1 MKNIGMIRKI
11 DELGS
16 VVIPKEIRKSLGIKD
31 GENLEIMID
40 NDNICLKKSSLLL
53 NFDKLAKTLVYYA
66 YECINYNIIICDREK
81 VIASYNGELLEKRI
95 SKVLERLLESR
106 ESYYNDNKEII
117 CSEEPKY
124 YFADTILSSS
134 DALGVILI
142 ESDNK
147 ISDLEKKF
155 VIFLKKLLVNKID
168 IL

>member
-1 MKNIGMIRKI
+1 M
-11 DELGS
+11 
-16 VVIPKEIRKSLGIKD
+16 
-31 GENLEIMID
+31 
-40 NDNICLKKSSLLL
+40 
-53 NFDKLAKTLVYYA
+53 
-66 YECINYNIIICDREK
+66 
-81 VIASYNGELLEKRI
+81 
-95 SKVLERLLESR
+95 
-106 ESYYNDNKEII
+106 
-117 CSEEPKY
+117 EEPKY